1 MYLVSR
7 VIERQVMKPYRTE
20 QEVLS
25 MLIGEPNYREYDEVL
40 GCIPNEEIRKLIN
53 LRLDKKYKNLQ
64 FKNEFDIIKS
74 ELFSILCEGNKI
86 EKIPTYGE
94 QVYHIIAILSNLRKN
109 TSPYWKEFHNSGMP
123 KSKTISANPYSG
135 VS

>member
-25 MLIGEPNYREYDEVL
+25 MLQGEPNYREYDEVL
-40 GCIPNEEIRKLIN
+40 GCIPNEEIKKLIN

-64 FKNEFDIIKS
+64 FKNEFDIIKH
-74 ELFSILCEGNKI
+74 IDWTNTPEG
-86 EKIPTYGE
+86 GSFWAR
-94 QVYHIIAILSNLRKN
+94 VYNWTLGLKDL
-109 TSPYWKEFHNSGMP
+109 P
-123 KSKTISANPYSG
+123 KLA
-135 VS
+135 